1 MTCLRLNSIVSDK
14 EMPIE
19 LLVQAMLGLVWVFLA
34 EKATELTAFDE
45 LYIPGRIGLVF
56 FVGIVQLFTYAS
68 LVPILNG
75 GSTDAR
81 TLGSFTA
88 QDERWNGRLA
98 MFGFLS
104 LVVTEMFRQAP
115 VFH

>member
-56 FVGIVQLFTYAS
+56 FVGMVQLFTYAS

-75 GSTDAR
+75 ESTDAKAF
-81 TLGSFTA
+81 GPFTA
-88 QDERWNGRLA
+88 QAERWNRRLA
-98 MFGFLS
+98 MIGFLS
-104 LVVTEMFRQAP
+104 LVVP
-115 VFH
+115 PCPGLPLN